1 MAEMRRTFTIV
12 LLGLLVVATGL
23 TAAYALNR
31 ATPASFHGT
40 HLGAGV
46 PAHDFTLQSADG
58 PVTLSDFRGQAVLM
72 FFGYT
77 HCPDVCPFTM
87 AKLGLAMEVLGE
99 RSRDVQ
105 VLLVTV
111 DPDLDTPERLGDY
124 VRHFH
129 PAFLG
134 LTGSRARLEGITRAY
149 GVYAGDAPPVAAP
162 SAADDDGHGGH
173 DTPADPDAPAEP
185 AAPADRDAHAGHGAH
200 QPPPRLID
208 HTSQVFGIDRRGDYR
223 LLWGTDVTADQIA
236 EDVRQ
241 ILRR

>member
-12 LLGLLVVATGL
+12 LSGLLVAATAL
-23 TAAYALNR
+23 MAAYAVDR
-31 ATPASFHGT
+31 AAPVSFHGT

-46 PAHDFTLQSADG
+46 PAHDFTLESAAG
-58 PVTLSDFRGQAVLM
+58 PVSLSDFRGQAVLM

-87 AKLGLAMEVLGE
+87 ARLRLAMEVLGE

-124 VRHFH
+124 ARHFD
-129 PAFLG
+129 PSFIG
-134 LTGSRARLEGITRAY
+134 LTGSRARLEEVTRAY
-149 GVYAGDAPPVAAP
+149 GVHAGDAPPVTTP
-162 SAADDDGHGGH
+162 AADGDDGHAGHAHSGH
-173 DTPADPDAPAEP
+173 D
-185 AAPADRDAHAGHGAH
+185 AHSGDGAH
-200 QPPPRLID
+200 HPPPRLIE